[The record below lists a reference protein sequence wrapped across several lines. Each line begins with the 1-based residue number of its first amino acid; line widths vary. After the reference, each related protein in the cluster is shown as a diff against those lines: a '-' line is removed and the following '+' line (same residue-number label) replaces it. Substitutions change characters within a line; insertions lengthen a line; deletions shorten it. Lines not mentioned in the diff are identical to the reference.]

1 MAPASFSRPSTSL
14 RGCLVCVFA
23 LALASGALADAP
35 APSEA
40 QPGWLA
46 PAPAFGRVVINEIM
60 YNEPKKPGEGS
71 TSARA
76 TKRANLRRAR
86 ARAESAASDLSR
98 AQDEARTKTGEENEK
113 VPRFRVPAKVSA
125 AAAPAYGDARDDTSE
140 VLLISQK
147 TPRRG
152 FSADTPERAPR
163 DRRGPPGAF
172 AKNKKKGG
180 DWIELHNPGSRA
192 VSLEG
197 WTLRG
202 SRNSAEPDT
211 EEEEDDAFVVPR
223 GLRGASLPPGGYLV
237 LARDVARFKRRHADV
252 SSVLDASFEFN
263 LSAKGEMISVY
274 DASGRLVDFVEYDDG
289 KGWPSSADG
298 EGFSLEL
305 IDPVGVDR
313 NDPFSWV
320 SSAEVG
326 GTPGRANGARAE

>member
-1 MAPASFSRPSTSL
+1 M
-14 RGCLVCVFA
+14 CVFA
-23 LALASGALADAP
+23 LALASRALADAP

-60 YNEPKKPGEGS
+60 YNERKKPGEGS

-125 AAAPAYGDARDDTSE
+125 AAPAYGDARDETSE
-140 VLLISQK
+140 ALLSQK

-163 DRRGPPGAF
+163 DRRGPPGVF
-172 AKNKKKGG
+172 AKNKNTGG
-180 DWIELHNPGSRA
+180 DWIVLHNPSSRA
-192 VSLEG
+192 VSLKG
-197 WTLRG
+197 WTLPLARRRRVRRG
-202 SRNSAEPDT
+202 GGGRRVRRAD
-211 EEEEDDAFVVPR
+211 
-223 GLRGASLPPGGYLV
+223 LRGASLPPGGYLV
-237 LARDVARFKRRHADV
+237 LSRVSRGSSRLAPARRV
-252 SSVLDASFEFN
+252 VLNASFEFN
-263 LSAKGEMISVY
+263 LSAKGERSRCTTP
-274 DASGRLVDFVEYDDG
+274 AAGWWTSWSTAAKAGRPPRTARG
-289 KGWPSSADG
+289 SRSAV
-298 EGFSLEL
+298 
-305 IDPVGVDR
+305 DPVGVDR

>member
-60 YNEPKKPGEGS
+60 YNERKKPGEGS

-125 AAAPAYGDARDDTSE
+125 AAPAYGDARDDTSE
-140 VLLISQK
+140 ALLISQK

-152 FSADTPERAPR
+152 FSADAPERAPR

-202 SRNSAEPDT
+202 SRNGADPDT

-252 SSVLDASFEFN
+252 PSVLDASFEFN
-263 LSAKGEMISVY
+263 LSAKGEMISLY
-274 DASGRLVDFVEYDDG
+274 DAGGRLVDFVEYDDG

>member
-1 MAPASFSRPSTSL
+1 MSI
-14 RGCLVCVFA
+14 RGCLACVFA
-23 LALASGALADAP
+23 LALASSALADAP

-46 PAPAFGRVVINEIM
+46 PAPERAFGRVVINEIM
-60 YNEPKKPGEGS
+60 YNERKKPRGGS
-71 TSARA
+71 KSPRA

-86 ARAESAASDLSR
+86 ERAESAASDLLEEEGER
-98 AQDEARTKTGEENEK
+98 TTGDEGEQKDE
-113 VPRFRVPAKVSA
+113 RFRVPSGA
-125 AAAPAYGDARDDTSE
+125 AAAPAYGDARDATE
-140 VLLISQK
+140 KGLV
-147 TPRRG
+147 TPRRA
-152 FSADTPERAPR
+152 FFADIDA
-163 DRRGPPGAF
+163 RRGERRRRKKDVF
-172 AKNKKKGG
+172 AKGG
-180 DWIELHNPGSRA
+180 DWIELHNPGARA
-192 VSLEG
+192 VNLEG
-197 WTLRG
+197 WTVRG
-202 SRNSAEPDT
+202 SRNAAEPT
-211 EEEEDDAFVVPR
+211 LGAEEEDDAFVVPR

-237 LARDVARFKRRHADV
+237 LARDVERFKRKHADV
-252 SSVLDASFEFN
+252 ASVLDASFEFN
-263 LSAKGEMISVY
+263 LSAKGEMISLY